1 MNNNRNNMFL
11 QIRGKQF
18 SCLCVG
24 YFSFIILKLLRSL
37 FMENF
42 EPLAGYISV
51 FDSAIFIIGS
61 DPQGDASSRIND
73 WFI

>member
-1 MNNNRNNMFL
+1 
-11 QIRGKQF
+11 
-18 SCLCVG
+18 
-24 YFSFIILKLLRSL
+24 
-37 FMENF
+37 MENF

-61 DPQGDASSRIND
+61 DLQGDVSSRIND